1 MSILTGLKADKSDL
15 QRLKVA
21 FKMFD
26 KNNDGSLSPEEIK
39 ESEDQLENFGLG
51 GEWGEIMKK
60 VDLDGDG

>member
-1 MSILTGLKADKSDL
+1 
-15 QRLKVA
+15 
-21 FKMFD
+21 MFD

-51 GEWGEIMKK
+51 GEWSEIMRK